1 VALLQPHPRKTLP
14 QQPLKLSPLGR
25 IELVQPIPDVRPALV
40 PRAAEHLRRC
50 TFRRVTVVHPAQRGM
65 ATSYEVECLYAGREA
80 PLSLGDLA
88 AARRICDPCGNP
100 GIFRADED

>member
-1 VALLQPHPRKTLP
+1 M
-14 QQPLKLSPLGR
+14 
-25 IELVQPIPDVRPALV
+25 V

-50 TFRRVTVVHPAQRGM
+50 TFRRLTGAKPARRGVA
-65 ATSYEVECLYAGREA
+65 ATYEVECLYAGREA

-88 AARRICDPCGNP
+88 SARRICDPCGNP

>member
-1 VALLQPHPRKTLP
+1 
-14 QQPLKLSPLGR
+14 
-25 IELVQPIPDVRPALV
+25 
-40 PRAAEHLRRC
+40 
-50 TFRRVTVVHPAQRGM
+50 M
-65 ATSYEVECLYAGREA
+65 AVSYQVECLYASREA

>member
-1 VALLQPHPRKTLP
+1 M
-14 QQPLKLSPLGR
+14 LSPLGR
-25 IELVQPIPDVRPALV
+25 IELVQPTPQVRPALV

-50 TFRRVTVVHPAQRGM
+50 TFRRLTVVHPAQRGM
-65 ATSYEVECLYAGREA
+65 AVSYQVECLYASREA

>member
-1 VALLQPHPRKTLP
+1 M
-14 QQPLKLSPLGR
+14 
-25 IELVQPIPDVRPALV
+25 
-40 PRAAEHLRRC
+40 
-50 TFRRVTVVHPAQRGM
+50 HPAQRGM